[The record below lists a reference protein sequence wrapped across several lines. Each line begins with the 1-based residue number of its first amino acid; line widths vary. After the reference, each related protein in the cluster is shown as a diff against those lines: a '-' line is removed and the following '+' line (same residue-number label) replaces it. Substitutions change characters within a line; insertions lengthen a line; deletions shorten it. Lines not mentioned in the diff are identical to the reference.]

1 MYLLK
6 TTSGSLVST
15 TAFLLTIGLTAACSS
30 GSSNSQT
37 TVDEQSGQNTVGV
50 TENTV
55 ESGGLE
61 NSGNTS
67 SPGDTGDTEATEGS
81 NDISDTSNTENTD
94 RPSAS
99 FDRFGQPITNPDNFT
114 VSESNGIKLE
124 MPVPDAS
131 MIDVDF
137 VDIAQ
142 VSVFSPNITLR
153 VTNNSANTISRAICR
168 AVAFKNGEEVDSTSI
183 FMASWAH
190 IKPGDTVTDDGFWFD
205 LSDLDDLDT
214 ARVSC
219 EWSNR
224 DDDIKDKDP
233 LIVFELIEYST
244 NEFGRPVIVASLTNN
259 SAQTIYSASCEFVI
273 GKGNEVVAEADLTFN
288 ERDDIAPG
296 ESFMDTASFFTANLK
311 FEDFD
316 SDEFDLADLYCD
328 YRTR

>member
-1 MYLLK
+1 
-6 TTSGSLVST
+6 
-15 TAFLLTIGLTAACSS
+15 
-30 GSSNSQT
+30 
-37 TVDEQSGQNTVGV
+37 
-50 TENTV
+50 
-55 ESGGLE
+55 
-61 NSGNTS
+61 
-67 SPGDTGDTEATEGS
+67 
-81 NDISDTSNTENTD
+81 
-94 RPSAS
+94 
-99 FDRFGQPITNPDNFT
+99 
-114 VSESNGIKLE
+114 